1 MHNPDTP
8 QGYARSLSYKKGYC
22 MEIFKLAKASEFY
35 NISTKNLTPILQSK
49 LIPHIK
55 KVSNANR
62 ISYYIPK
69 MFVDY
74 AQKVLG
80 FEKIEEATGALQD
93 FHNKNGTQIITVSNL
108 KGGVGKTSVASNFA
122 YTLAVLNKRVL
133 LVDMDS
139 QANTSRY
146 FANRYFT
153 GESIKNIF
161 DTLMR
166 KEKINNEFVHK
177 YIHKLEFENASLDL
191 LPSELA
197 LGRVVEFSRA
207 VFTMPH
213 KKLNDILKHVKDDY
227 DFIIID
233 TPPSTGLSLHMA
245 IYASD
250 MMSIVTDAED
260 FSVNG
265 LKELAS
271 EIEEIEEETDRSIRV
286 DSVFI
291 NKVRNSKIH
300 EVYIEAIAKL
310 AIEQNI
316 ENVFTIADSTR
327 IKEAQNLHLPMLE
340 YKRELDKNLL
350 MNTSIMEYAIEKA
363 LEG

>member
-1 MHNPDTP
+1 MD
-8 QGYARSLSYKKGYC
+8 
-22 MEIFKLAKASEFY
+22 IFRLAKASEFY
-35 NISTKNLTPILQSK
+35 NISTKNLISILQTK

-55 KVSNANR
+55 KVSASNR
-62 ISYYIPK
+62 ASYYIPVS
-69 MFVDY
+69 FVEY
-74 AQKVLG
+74 AKKVLQ
-80 FEKIEEATGALQD
+80 FDSIENIKGTLND
-93 FHNKNGTQIITVSNL
+93 FQNKNGTKIITVSNL

-122 YTLAVLNKRVL
+122 YALSLLNKRIL

-146 FANRYFT
+146 FANQYFT
-153 GESIKNIF
+153 GNSIKNIF
-161 DTLMR
+161 DSLMR
-166 KEKINNEFVHK
+166 KEKIDKEFVK
-177 YIHKLEFENASLDL
+177 QYIKTLDFDNSSLDL

-265 LKELAS
+265 LKELS
-271 EIEEIEEETDRSIRV
+271 TEIEEIEEETDRSISV
-286 DSVFI
+286 DSIFI
-291 NKVRNSKIH
+291 NKVKNSKIH

-310 AIEQNI
+310 AVEQNI

-327 IKEAQNLHLPMLE
+327 VKEAQNLHVPMLE
-340 YKRELDKNLL
+340 YKSELDKNLV
-350 MNTSIMEYAIEKA
+350 MSASIIEYAIEIA
-363 LEG
+363 LKG

>member
-1 MHNPDTP
+1 
-8 QGYARSLSYKKGYC
+8 
-22 MEIFKLAKASEFY
+22 MEIFRLAKASEIY
-35 NISTKNLTPILQSK
+35 NISTKNLTELLQLK

-55 KVSNANR
+55 KISTSNRA
-62 ISYYIPK
+62 SYYIPFA
-69 MFVDY
+69 FVDY
-74 AQKVLG
+74 AKEVLN
-80 FEKIEEATGALQD
+80 FETLEDATGKVED
-93 FHNKNGTQIITVSNL
+93 FYNKNGTKIITFSNL

-122 YTLAVLNKRVL
+122 YALAVLNKRVL

-146 FANRYFT
+146 FANQYFT
-153 GESIKNIF
+153 GNSIKSIF

-166 KEKINNEFVHK
+166 KEKIDNAFVHSH
-177 YIHKLEFENASLDL
+177 IHRLEFDNASLDL

-213 KKLNDILKHVKDDY
+213 KKLNDILKYVKDDY
-227 DFIIID
+227 DFIVID

-250 MMSIVTDAED
+250 IMSIVTDAED

-271 EIEEIEEETDRSIRV
+271 EIEEIEEETDRSITV
-286 DSVFI
+286 DSIFI
-291 NKVRNSKIH
+291 NKVKNSKIH

-316 ENVFTIADSTR
+316 DNVFTISDSTR
-327 IKEAQNLHLPMLE
+327 IKEAQNLHIPMLE
-340 YKRELDKNLL
+340 YKSELDKGLV
-350 MNTSIMEYAIEKA
+350 MSSSVMEYAIEKA

>member
-1 MHNPDTP
+1 MN
-8 QGYARSLSYKKGYC
+8 
-22 MEIFKLAKASEFY
+22 IFKLAKASEHY
-35 NISTKNLTPILQSK
+35 KLSPKNLSQYLETK
-49 LIPHIK
+49 FIPHVK
-55 KVSNANR
+55 KVSPSKR
-62 ISYYIPK
+62 TSYYIPEA
-69 MFVDY
+69 FVNY
-74 AQKVLG
+74 ALKV
-80 FEKIEEATGALQD
+80 FNSKKIEDITGSLED
-93 FHNKNGTQIITVSNL
+93 FRNKTGTKIITFSNL

-122 YTLAVLNKRVL
+122 YTLALLNKKVL
-133 LVDMDS
+133 IVDMDS

-146 FANRYFT
+146 FANRYFS

-161 DTLMR
+161 DLLIR
-166 KEKINNEFVHK
+166 KEKINSEFVHK
-177 YIHKLEFENASLDL
+177 YITTLEFKNAKLDL

-233 TPPSTGLSLHMA
+233 TPPSTGLALHMA

-250 MMSIVTDAED
+250 LMSIVTDAED

-271 EIEEIEEETDRSIRV
+271 EIEEIEEETDKAISV
-286 DSVFI
+286 DSIFI

-316 ENVFTIADSTR
+316 ENVYTIADSTR
-327 IKEAQNLHLPMLE
+327 MKEAQNLHLPMLE
-340 YKRELDKNLL
+340 YKSELDKNLVL
-350 MNTSIMEYAIEKA
+350 SESIIEYAIDKA
-363 LEG
+363 LMA

>member
-1 MHNPDTP
+1 
-8 QGYARSLSYKKGYC
+8 
-22 MEIFKLAKASEFY
+22 MEIFRLAKASEHY
-35 NISTKNLTPILQSK
+35 NISTKNLTELLQQK

-55 KVSNANR
+55 KVSASNR
-62 ISYYIPK
+62 ISYYVPS
-69 MFVDY
+69 MFVEY
-74 AQKVLG
+74 AKKVLKFKSLENIIG
-80 FEKIEEATGALQD
+80 KRED
-93 FHNKNGTQIITVSNL
+93 FYNKNATKTITFSNL

-122 YTLAVLNKRVL
+122 YALALLNKRVL

-146 FANRYFT
+146 FANQYFT

-161 DTLMR
+161 DTLLR
-166 KEKINNEFVHK
+166 KEKIDNEFVHK
-177 YIHKLEFENASLDL
+177 YIKTLEFDNAKIDI

-213 KKLNDILKHVKDDY
+213 KKLNDILKYVKDDY

-250 MMSIVTDAED
+250 LMSIVTDAED

-271 EIEEIEEETDRSIRV
+271 EIQEIEEDTDRSIIV
-286 DSVFI
+286 DSIFI
-291 NKVRNSKIH
+291 NKVKNSKIH
-300 EVYIEAIAKL
+300 EVYIEAIANL
-310 AIEQNI
+310 AIEQEI
-316 ENVFTIADSTR
+316 ENVFTISDSIR
-327 IKEAQNLHLPMLE
+327 VKEAQNLHIPMLE
-340 YKRELDKNLL
+340 YKSELDKGLV
-350 MNTSIMEYAIEKA
+350 MSSSIIEYAIEKA

>member
-1 MHNPDTP
+1 M
-8 QGYARSLSYKKGYC
+8 K
-22 MEIFKLAKASEFY
+22 IFKLSKACEHY
-35 NISTKNLTPILQSK
+35 GVSTKDFTKLLQLQ

-55 KVSNANR
+55 KVSASKR
-62 ISYYIPK
+62 SSYYIFPK
-69 MFVDY
+69 FVDY
-74 AQKVLG
+74 AKKVLNV
-80 FEKIEEATGALQD
+80 EKLEDINGRKED
-93 FHNKNGTQIITVSNL
+93 FYNKHSTKIITFSNL
-108 KGGVGKTSVASNFA
+108 KGGVGKTSIASNFA
-122 YTLAVLNKRVL
+122 YSLALLNKRVL

-146 FANRYFT
+146 FANQYFT
-153 GESIKNIF
+153 GNSIKNIF

-166 KEKINNEFVHK
+166 REKIDNEFVHQ
-177 YIHKLEFENASLDL
+177 YIKSLEFDNAKLDL

-207 VFTMPH
+207 IFTMPH

-250 MMSIVTDAED
+250 IMSIVTDAED

-265 LKELAS
+265 LKELSS
-271 EIEEIEEETDRSIRV
+271 EIQEIEEETDRSITV
-286 DSVFI
+286 DSIFI
-291 NKVRNSKIH
+291 NKVKNSKIH

-310 AIEQNI
+310 AIEQKI
-316 ENVFTIADSTR
+316 DNVFTISDSTR
-327 IKEAQNLHLPMLE
+327 VKEAQNLHIPMLE
-340 YKRELDKNLL
+340 YKRELDKNLIVSS
-350 MNTSIMEYAIEKA
+350 SIIEYAIDKA

>member
-1 MHNPDTP
+1 
-8 QGYARSLSYKKGYC
+8 
-22 MEIFKLAKASEFY
+22 
-35 NISTKNLTPILQSK
+35 
-49 LIPHIK
+49 
-55 KVSNANR
+55 
-62 ISYYIPK
+62 

-74 AQKVLG
+74 AKQILNFKKLEKV
-80 FEKIEEATGALQD
+80 TGNLKD
-93 FHNKNGTQIITVSNL
+93 FHNKNGTKIITISNL

-122 YTLAVLNKRVL
+122 YSLALLNKRVL

-166 KEKINNEFVHK
+166 KEKIDSEFVHK
-177 YIHKLEFENASLDL
+177 YIHKLAFDNATLDL

-213 KKLNDILKHVKDDY
+213 KKLSDILKHVKDDY

-250 MMSIVTDAED
+250 MMSIVTDAEG

-271 EIEEIEEETDRSIRV
+271 EIEEIEEETDRSITV
-286 DSVFI
+286 DSIFI
-291 NKVRNSKIH
+291 NKVKNSKIH

-310 AIEQNI
+310 AVEQNI

-327 IKEAQNLHLPMLE
+327 VKEAQNLHLPMLE
-340 YKRELDKNLL
+340 YKSELDKGLS
-350 MNTSIMEYAIEKA
+350 MSSSIIEYAIEKA

>member
-1 MHNPDTP
+1 
-8 QGYARSLSYKKGYC
+8 
-22 MEIFKLAKASEFY
+22 MEILRLAKASEFY
-35 NISTKNLTPILQSK
+35 NISTKNLTQILQTK
-49 LIPHIK
+49 LIPHVK
-55 KVSNANR
+55 KVSNSNR
-62 ISYYIPK
+62 SSYYIPT
-69 MFVDY
+69 MFVEY
-74 AQKVLG
+74 AKKVLN
-80 FEKIEEATGALQD
+80 FHNIETLQGDLKD
-93 FHNKNGTQIITVSNL
+93 FKNKNGTKIITISNL

-122 YTLAVLNKRVL
+122 YTLALLNKRVL

-161 DTLMR
+161 DSLMR
-166 KEKINNEFVHK
+166 KEKINNEFVRK
-177 YIHKLEFENASLDL
+177 YIHTLNFDNASLDL

-213 KKLNDILKHVKDDY
+213 KKLSDILKHVKDDY

-233 TPPSTGLSLHMA
+233 TPPSAGLSLHMA
-245 IYASD
+245 IHASD
-250 MMSIVTDAED
+250 MMSMVTDAED

-265 LKELAS
+265 LKELVS
-271 EIEEIEEETDRSIRV
+271 EIEEIEEETDRSIRA
-286 DSVFI
+286 DSIFI
-291 NKVRNSKIH
+291 NKVKNSKIH

-327 IKEAQNLHLPMLE
+327 VKEAQNLHLPMLE
-340 YKRELDKNLL
+340 YKSELDKNLS
-350 MNTSIMEYAIEKA
+350 MSSSIIEYAIEKA

>member
-1 MHNPDTP
+1 
-8 QGYARSLSYKKGYC
+8 
-22 MEIFKLAKASEFY
+22 MEIFRLAQASEFY
-35 NISTKNLTPILQSK
+35 NISTKDLTKLLQSK
-49 LIPHIK
+49 LVPHIK
-55 KVSNANR
+55 KVSASNR
-62 ISYYIPK
+62 SSYFIPSI
-69 MFVDY
+69 FVDY
-74 AQKVLG
+74 ARAMLEYDTLG
-80 FEKIEEATGALQD
+80 ELQGKLKK
-93 FHNKNGTQIITVSNL
+93 FRNKNGTKIITISNL

-122 YTLAVLNKRVL
+122 YTLSILNKRVL

-153 GESIKNIF
+153 GHSIKNIF

-166 KEKINNEFVHK
+166 KEKINKEFVRS
-177 YIHKLEFENASLDL
+177 YIETLEFDNARIDL

-250 MMSIVTDAED
+250 LMSIVTDAED

-265 LKELAS
+265 LKELSA
-271 EIEEIEEETDRSIRV
+271 EIEEIEEETDKAISV
-286 DSVFI
+286 DSIFI

-300 EVYIEAIAKL
+300 EVYIDAIAKL
-310 AIEQNI
+310 AIEQNV
-316 ENVFTIADSTR
+316 ENVYTIADSTR
-327 IKEAQNLHLPMLE
+327 VKEAQNLHIPMLE
-340 YKRELDKNLL
+340 YKSELDKSLV
-350 MNTSIMEYAIEKA
+350 MSASIIEYAVEMA
-363 LEG
+363 LKG

>member
-1 MHNPDTP
+1 
-8 QGYARSLSYKKGYC
+8 
-22 MEIFKLAKASEFY
+22 MEIFRLAKASEFY
-35 NISTKNLTPILQSK
+35 NISAKSLTELLQTK

-55 KVSNANR
+55 KVSNSKR
-62 ISYYIPK
+62 VSYYISNV
-69 MFVDY
+69 FVDY
-74 AQKVLG
+74 AKEIL
-80 FEKIEEATGALQD
+80 KIEDLNEVVGDLKEFQ
-93 FHNKNGTQIITVSNL
+93 NKNGTKIITISNL

-122 YTLAVLNKRVL
+122 YTLALLNKRVL

-146 FANRYFT
+146 FANQYFT
-153 GESIKNIF
+153 GNSIKNIF

-166 KEKINNEFVHK
+166 KEKIDNTFVK
-177 YIHKLEFENASLDL
+177 RYIHKLKFDNATLDL

-250 MMSIVTDAED
+250 IMSIVTDAED

-265 LKELAS
+265 LKELS
-271 EIEEIEEETDRSIRV
+271 TEIEEIEEETDRSISV
-286 DSVFI
+286 DSIFI
-291 NKVRNSKIH
+291 NKVKNSKIH

-327 IKEAQNLHLPMLE
+327 VKEAQNLHLPMLE
-340 YKRELDKNLL
+340 YKSELDKGLV
-350 MNTSIMEYAIEKA
+350 MSASIIEYAIEKA

>member
-1 MHNPDTP
+1 
-8 QGYARSLSYKKGYC
+8 
-22 MEIFKLAKASEFY
+22 MEIFRLAKASEVY
-35 NISTKNLTPILQSK
+35 NISAKNLTELLQTK

-55 KVSNANR
+55 KISKSKRV
-62 ISYYIPK
+62 SYYMSNSFIN
-69 MFVDY
+69 Y
-74 AQKVLG
+74 AKEILK
-80 FEKIEEATGALQD
+80 FENLNEAIGDLEE
-93 FHNKNGTQIITVSNL
+93 FKNKNGTKIITFSNL

-122 YTLAVLNKRVL
+122 YTLALLNKRVL
-133 LVDMDS
+133 IVDMDS

-146 FANRYFT
+146 FANQYFT
-153 GESIKNIF
+153 GNSIKNIF

-166 KEKINNEFVHK
+166 KEKINPEFVQKHIK
-177 YIHKLEFENASLDL
+177 KLEFENATLDL

-213 KKLNDILKHVKDDY
+213 KKLNDILKHVKEDY

-265 LKELAS
+265 LKELSA
-271 EIEEIEEETDRSIRV
+271 EIEEIEEETDKSIRV
-286 DSVFI
+286 DSIFI
-291 NKVRNSKIH
+291 NKVKNSKIH

-310 AIEQNI
+310 AIEQKI
-316 ENVFTIADSTR
+316 ENVFTIPDGTR
-327 IKEAQNLHLPMLE
+327 VKEAQNLHLPMLE
-340 YKRELDKNLL
+340 YKSELDKGLVL
-350 MNTSIMEYAIEKA
+350 STSIIEYAIEKA

>member
-1 MHNPDTP
+1 
-8 QGYARSLSYKKGYC
+8 
-22 MEIFKLAKASEFY
+22 MEIFRLAKAGEFY
-35 NISTKNLTPILQSK
+35 NISTKNLIPILQSR

-55 KVSNANR
+55 KVSASNR
-62 ISYYIPK
+62 SSYYIPN

-74 AQKVLG
+74 AKKVLD
-80 FEKIEEATGALQD
+80 FQKIEHIKGEHKD
-93 FHNKNGTQIITVSNL
+93 FHNKNGTKIITISNL

-122 YTLAVLNKRVL
+122 YTLALLNKRVL

-166 KEKINNEFVHK
+166 KEKINSDFVHQ

-213 KKLNDILKHVKDDY
+213 KKLNDILKHVKDEY

-271 EIEEIEEETDRSIRV
+271 EIEEIEEETDRAITV
-286 DSVFI
+286 DSIFI
-291 NKVRNSKIH
+291 NKVKNSKIH

-316 ENVFTIADSTR
+316 ENVFTISDSTR
-327 IKEAQNLHLPMLE
+327 VKEAQNLHLPMLE
-340 YKRELDKNLL
+340 YKSELDKNLGIS
-350 MNTSIMEYAIEKA
+350 TSIIEYALEKA